1 MIAPADSRTD
11 TLPTDTDTDIASD
24 RRRRSARL
32 RVEIAATLVGG
43 TLLVCA
49 LVASVLWKSEF
60 HAAVPAAAAVI
71 LLGGPLVW
79 AAVVDLVQGKA
90 GMNALVA
97 LAVLG
102 AATSGKYLEAG
113 GIAFFMIIAGLV
125 ERRTAIGAEASIES
139 LIKLTPTKALRVR
152 RADAASGMPA
162 TDPAAVATDGESP
175 AGEAHPEEVEAR
187 LLRPGDVIRVLPGD
201 NVPADGRV
209 VRGTSTVNQA
219 SITGESLPVD
229 KGPGDEAF
237 GGTTNLTGALDIT
250 VTKAGGETVLGRVRS
265 LILEAERSRTPAMRL
280 IDAYASWYTP
290 TVLMLV
296 GVVLFFALRSDP
308 DHAFDRAIA
317 MLVIACPS
325 ALILATPTALV
336 AGLSAAARLGVLV
349 KSVLTLEAARN
360 VTAIVFDKTGTLT
373 TGVLT
378 VTRLAPATDFAS
390 ADLLRLAASV
400 EANSRHPVARAVTEM
415 ARRAGLRPPA
425 VEQFA
430 EVPGRGVSGVVGG
443 KRVLVGR
450 ASWLADPDVI
460 EAAEVRAIAEAQAS
474 PDADGLS
481 VLHVVCDGRY
491 AGWLGL
497 EDHARASAAGAAD
510 RLRDLG
516 IRRMVILTGDRE
528 SVARRV
534 ASQLH
539 FDEYKAE
546 VLPHE
551 KLEMVDHLKARGHRV
566 AVVGDGVN
574 DAPALAAGDVS
585 IAMGAAGSDVA
596 INSASIALLN
606 SNLDRIPFLIDLSR
620 RTLAVVRQNMIVGV
634 AFIVVF
640 MALAGA
646 GYVSPVLAAVLH
658 IASGLVVVFNSA
670 RLVRCGEEIE
680 QAEADLAASAASPP
694 PTQPTSRS
702 WKSST
707 ASPPKATTIEPAYA
721 VTEST

>member
-1 MIAPADSRTD
+1 MIASALPADD
-11 TLPTDTDTDIASD
+11 ALPSDSEIASD

-32 RVEIAATLVGG
+32 RIEIAATLIGG
-43 TLLVCA
+43 TLLVSA
-49 LVASVLWKSEF
+49 VIASFLWKNEF
-60 HAAVPAAAAVI
+60 YPAVPAAVAVL

-79 AAVVDLVQGKA
+79 AAVADLLQGRA

-97 LAVLG
+97 LAVVG

-139 LIKLTPTKALRVR
+139 LIKLTPTKALRIA
-152 RADAASGMPA
+152 RADGAEPMRN
-162 TDPAAVATDGESP
+162 GE
-175 AGEAHPEEVEAR
+175 PEEVEAR
-187 LLRPGDVIRVLPGD
+187 QLQPGDVIRVLPGD

-237 GGTTNLTGALDIT
+237 GGTTNLTGMLDIA

-280 IDAYASWYTP
+280 IDNYAAWYTP

-308 DHAFDRAIA
+308 DRAFDRAIA

-336 AGLSAAARLGVLV
+336 AGLSAAARLGVLI
-349 KSVLTLEAARN
+349 KSVVTLEAARSI
-360 VTAIVFDKTGTLT
+360 TAIVFDKTGTLT
-373 TGVLT
+373 TGVLS
-378 VTRLAPATDFAS
+378 VTRLAPAADVPA

-400 EANSRHPVARAVTEM
+400 EANSRHPVARAVAEM
-415 ARRAGLRPPA
+415 ARRAGLRPPV
-425 VEQFA
+425 VEDFE
-430 EVPGRGVSGVVGG
+430 EVPGRGVRGMVAGRS
-443 KRVLVGR
+443 VLVGR
-450 ASWLADPDVI
+450 ASWLADPEALLADQVQAI
-460 EAAEVRAIAEAQAS
+460 EAAQSS
-474 PDADGLS
+474 PEADGLS

-497 EDHARASAAGAAD
+497 EDNARTNAADAAD

-516 IRRMVILTGDRE
+516 IKRMVILTGDRE

-534 ASQLH
+534 AAQLH

-551 KLEMVDHLKARGHRV
+551 KLEMVDFLKARGHRV

-574 DAPALAAGDVS
+574 DAPALAAGDIS

-596 INSASIALLN
+596 INSATIALMN
-606 SNLDRIPFLIDLSR
+606 SNLNRIPFLVDLSR
-620 RTLAVVRQNMIVGV
+620 RTLSVIRQNMIVGV

-680 QAEADLAASAASPP
+680 QAEAELAAGQRGGGKAGHQAPALPVAA
-694 PTQPTSRS
+694 
-702 WKSST
+702 
-707 ASPPKATTIEPAYA
+707 AAEP
-721 VTEST
+721 VVV